1 MNRGVQTR
9 LYVGLILGALA
20 LAGCPERSYNKTHYV
35 LAPRL
40 ARESVDGAS
49 SEAVLEV
56 RRFTVDSA
64 FSGRELV
71 YRMGDQQYETDFYHE
86 FLVSPAAMI
95 REAARNWFARSGL
108 FTRVADPGSYL
119 EPTFALEVAITG
131 LYGDV
136 REEGTLEAVVEL
148 RAFFLKVRGSRDP
161 MIVHSKTY
169 SATHDAETQ
178 DAASLV
184 AAFNTCLETILT
196 DLEADI
202 AATL

>member
-1 MNRGVQTR
+1 MNKSTQRQ
-9 LYVGLILGALA
+9 LHIGLILGTLA

-35 LAPRL
+35 LTPRL
-40 ARESVDGAS
+40 AREPVVRVS

-71 YRMGDQQYETDFYHE
+71 YRTGEQQYETDFYHE

-95 REAARNWFARSGL
+95 REAARNWFTDSGL

-119 EPTFALEVAITG
+119 EPTFGLEINITG

-136 REEGTLEAVVEL
+136 RKEGTLAAVVEL

-169 SATHDAETQ
+169 SAAHDAETQ

-184 AAFNTCLETILT
+184 AAFNVCLDEILT

-202 AATL
+202 AGTL